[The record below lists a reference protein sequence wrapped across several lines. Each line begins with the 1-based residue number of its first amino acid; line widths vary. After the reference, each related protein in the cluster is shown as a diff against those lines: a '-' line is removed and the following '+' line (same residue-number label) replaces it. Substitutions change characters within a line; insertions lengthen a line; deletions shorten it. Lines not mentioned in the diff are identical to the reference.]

1 MKSKGYT
8 FLEVLLIIM
17 IIGIIALITV
27 NSLGKSRVNW
37 TLRGEV
43 NRTISIIY
51 QAKAMASKD
60 ERIVRIRFDDPS
72 NVRKYWLEE
81 YDPAT
86 ATYVEALQNPVEVP
100 AEAKIYLQ
108 PAYNEIYF
116 YPEGKIL
123 ASDGANLQMALIEI
137 YVSLATNTSH
147 YIKIR
152 LYPLGALET
161 ERHFVY

>member
-1 MKSKGYT
+1 MKSKGYS
-8 FLEVLLIIM
+8 FLEMLLIIL
-17 IIGIIALITV
+17 IIGVITLIAI

-43 NRTISIIY
+43 NRLVSLIY
-51 QAKAMASKD
+51 QAKALASKN
-60 ERIVRIRFDDPS
+60 EHIVRIRFDDPS
-72 NVRKYWLEE
+72 DVRKYWLEE
-81 YDPAT
+81 NDPAT
-86 ATYVEALQNPVEVP
+86 NTFVQVLKNPVEVP
-100 AEAKIYLQ
+100 AQAKIYLT

-116 YPEGKIL
+116 YPEGKIM
-123 ASDGANLQMALIEI
+123 ASNGASLQMALIEI
-137 YVSLATNTSH
+137 FVSLASNTDH